1 MKADQSPPESRGGHP
16 RTVVALVVVATLIT
30 FVGIF
35 SIWVNRQ
42 ALNTDAWVN
51 TSDQL
56 LQNKAIESQLSTF
69 LANQLFA
76 NVNVQAELQKALPPK
91 LAPLAGPAAGGLH
104 QLAPQ
109 IAEKALS
116 NPQIQG
122 LWSDAN
128 RAAHEALLKI
138 LDGGG
143 PTVSTTGGQVT
154 LNLGSLVSQIG
165 AQLGVGN
172 LASKIPAGAGQLTI
186 LKSNQLSAAQSIA
199 QLIRRLPIVLSL
211 IVLLLYGLAVY
222 LAGPRRRQALRS
234 VGFSFIVAGVLALIV
249 RAIAGGYVV
258 DALAKSASVR
268 PAAEAVWSIGSSL
281 LVTVASS
288 TIAFG
293 ILIVIG
299 AWLAGTTRPA
309 LALRREAS
317 PYVREHRAGTYG
329 AAGVIYLALI
339 AWAPIAAFRKPAGIL
354 LFLVLLGLGTE
365 FLRRQILR
373 EFPATSSGAL
383 GERIREKGRGLSAA
397 LAARRTPG
405 TAAASAGG
413 VQSVGAAEDA
423 RIGQLERLAS
433 LHASGSLTDEEF
445 ASAKTEVLGIPPSN
459 N

>member
-1 MKADQSPPESRGGHP
+1 MNAEQGSKPIKSGHP
-16 RTVVALVVVATLIT
+16 RVVVALLIIATILT

-35 SIWVNRQ
+35 SIWINRQ

-51 TSDQL
+51 TSDKL
-56 LQNKAIESQLSTF
+56 LENKAVESQLSSF

-109 IAEKALS
+109 IAEKALAT
-116 NPQIQG
+116 PQVQE

-143 PTVSTTGGQVT
+143 STLSTTGGQVT

-186 LKSNQLSAAQSIA
+186 LKSNQLSTAQSIA
-199 QLIRRLPIVLSL
+199 QLIRRLPIVLTL

-234 VGFSFIVAGVLALIV
+234 VGFSFIVAGVLALLV
-249 RAIAGGYVV
+249 REISGGYVV
-258 DALAKSASVR
+258 DALAKSSSVR
-268 PAAEAVWSIGSSL
+268 PAASAVWSIGTSL

-293 ILIVIG
+293 ILLVIG
-299 AWLAGTTRPA
+299 AWLAGPTRVA
-309 LALRREAS
+309 LGLRREVS
-317 PYVREHRAGTYG
+317 PYVRDYRAGAYG
-329 AAGVIYLALI
+329 VAGVIFLALI

-354 LFLVLLGLGTE
+354 LFLVLLGIGTE

-373 EFPATSSGAL
+373 EFPEASTGGF
-383 GERIREKGRGLSAA
+383 GERIRNASASF
-397 LAARRTPG
+397 AARRSTQTRAGGEGRGKG
-405 TAAASAGG
+405 TGSAGEAK
-413 VQSVGAAEDA
+413 VD
-423 RIGQLERLAS
+423 QLERLVS
-433 LHASGSLTDEEF
+433 LHASGGLTDEEF
-445 ASAKTEVLGIPPSN
+445 ATAKTELLKTPSN
-459 N
+459 

>member
-1 MKADQSPPESRGGHP
+1 MEAAARAATRRSEHP
-16 RTVVALVVVATLIT
+16 RAVAALLVLATLIT

-35 SIWVNRQ
+35 SIWINRQ
-42 ALNTDAWVN
+42 ALNTNAWVN

-56 LQNKAIESQLSTF
+56 LENKAIESQLSTF

-109 IAEKALS
+109 IAEKALG
-116 NPQIQG
+116 NPKVQG

-128 RAAHEALLKI
+128 RAAHETLLKI

-143 PTVSTTGGQVT
+143 STVSTTGGQVT
-154 LNLGSLVSQIG
+154 LSLGSLVAQIG
-165 AQLGVGN
+165 GQLGVGN
-172 LASKIPAGAGQLTI
+172 LASKIPANAGQLTI

-199 QLIRRLPIVLSL
+199 QLIRRLPIVLTL

-234 VGFSFIVAGVLALIV
+234 VGFSFIVAGALALIV
-249 RAIAGGYVV
+249 RSISGGYVV

-268 PAAEAVWSIGSSL
+268 PAAQAAWSIGTSL
-281 LVTVASS
+281 LVTVADS

-299 AWLAGTTRPA
+299 AWLAGSTRAA

-329 AAGVIYLALI
+329 AAGVLYLALI

-354 LFLVLLGLGTE
+354 LFALLLGLGTE

-373 EFPATSSGAL
+373 EFPDTSTGQL
-383 GERIREKGRGLSAA
+383 GDRIRERGRGLSTA
-397 LAARRTPG
+397 LGARRAPQG
-405 TAAASAGG
+405 AVASTGAGG
-413 VQSVGAAEDA
+413 SVGSPEDTKVD
-423 RIGQLERLAS
+423 QLERLVS
-433 LHASGSLTDEEF
+433 LHESGDLTDEEF
-445 ASAKTEVLGIPPSN
+445 ASAKAEVLGSSTGHG
-459 N
+459 